1 MRENEGKRKR
11 RGSFSL
17 SKSFEQRGQGNQ
29 GREDKRELKSE
40 SMKEREREKASMKRS
55 RGQEVPSFFKPS
67 FFVPACF
74 GFQIFFFVI
83 A

>member
-1 MRENEGKRKR
+1 
-11 RGSFSL
+11 
-17 SKSFEQRGQGNQ
+17 
-29 GREDKRELKSE
+29 
-40 SMKEREREKASMKRS
+40 MKEREREKASMKRS

-74 GFQIFFFVI
+74 GFRIFFFVI

>member
-1 MRENEGKRKR
+1 
-11 RGSFSL
+11 
-17 SKSFEQRGQGNQ
+17 
-29 GREDKRELKSE
+29 
-40 SMKEREREKASMKRS
+40 MKEREREKAKRS

-74 GFQIFFFVI
+74 GFRIFFFVI